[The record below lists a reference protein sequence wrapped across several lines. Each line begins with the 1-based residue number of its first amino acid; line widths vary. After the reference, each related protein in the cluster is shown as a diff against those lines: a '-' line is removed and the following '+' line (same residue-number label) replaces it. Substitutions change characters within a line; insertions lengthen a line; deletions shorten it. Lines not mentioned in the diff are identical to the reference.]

1 VLSKVGALLVFFLL
15 LAHIWAIVQVFR
27 SRESTGTK
35 VLWAALIAFLPVLGL
50 IIWFFAGPRGK
61 GGWMRGLRVA
71 VVAALPLVL
80 ACGVPAPSPR
90 QVTERFWE
98 ALRTG
103 DLAAAKA
110 CASAPSARLVD
121 AMAEGRQIEEVLLGE
136 TLQSESSAI
145 VRTSL
150 VTSMAEEQLR
160 TTFDTHL
167 VRESEAWRVDVQAT
181 QREMTTAIFAASMRQ
196 IGEALGQGVQ
206 EFSEALEEGAAELSR
221 AIREA
226 LEELEEELE

>member
-1 VLSKVGALLVFFLL
+1 V
-15 LAHIWAIVQVFR
+15 
-27 SRESTGTK
+27 
-35 VLWAALIAFLPVLGL
+35 
-50 IIWFFAGPRGK
+50 
-61 GGWMRGLRVA
+61 RGLGIA
-71 VVAALPLVL
+71 VVAALPLIL

-98 ALRTG
+98 ALRAG
-103 DLAAAKA
+103 DVATAKA

-121 AMAEGRQIEEVLLGE
+121 AMGEDRRIEEVLLGE

-150 VTSMAEEQLR
+150 VTSMAEGRLH

-167 VRESEAWRVDVQAT
+167 LREAEEWRVDVQAT
-181 QREMTTAIFAASMRQ
+181 QREMTTAIFAASMQQ

-206 EFSEALEEGAAELSR
+206 EFSEALEEGAAELKR
-221 AIREA
+221 ALREA
-226 LEELEEELE
+226 LEELGAELE